1 MRVLL
6 LVLSSVISLSCVV
19 YSQEPN
25 QKGYGELLIEKSG
38 SIGRY
43 VVRLDLENT
52 DLAEGIVEKTQFF
65 LFEDVQKKTK
75 KLIVSN
81 APQFNITYKKGKKW
95 VGNQSE
101 ESSNT
106 SPYDWLIETD
116 FFEAVT
122 CSIMKV
128 GDSKCKTGYLLTTL
142 ERATIL
148 KEATVNGETIID
160 VQNTPKTRSQFVFS
174 EKSDGLP
181 IRASMRLAWS
191 KVKNATIQSDDEKDY
206 IVNLFENEATWK
218 KQGDVFVPD
227 SIDFSY
233 INGDR
238 TAIPQVL
245 TKIKFTW
252 LLKEKID
259 KFSNEDFLSND
270 INELV
275 PTLFD

>member
-1 MRVLL
+1 MKILL
-6 LVLSSVISLSCVV
+6 MVCLLFISWLCTGH
-19 YSQEPN
+19 SQEPN
-25 QKGYGELLIEKSG
+25 QKGYGERLIEKSG

-43 VVRLDLENT
+43 VVRLDKEST
-52 DLAEGIVEKTQFF
+52 DLTNGTVKNEQFF
-65 LFEDVQKKTK
+65 LFEDVQEKTK
-75 KLIVSN
+75 KLI
-81 APQFNITYKKGKKW
+81 APGAPKWNITYKRGKKW
-95 VGNQSE
+95 VGNRSR
-101 ESSNT
+101 ESNAT

-122 CSIMKV
+122 CSIFEV
-128 GDSKCKTGYLLTTL
+128 GDSKCRTGYLLTTL

-174 EKSDGLP
+174 EKSGGLP

-191 KVKNATIQSDDEKDY
+191 KVNNATIASDDEKDY
-206 IVNLFENEATWK
+206 IVYLFENEATWK
-218 KQGDVFVPD
+218 KQGDVFVPE

-233 INGDR
+233 TNGDR

-252 LLKEKID
+252 LLKEKIE

-270 INELV
+270 INDLV

>member
-1 MRVLL
+1 MKIL
-6 LVLSSVISLSCVV
+6 LVVFLSFISLSCMVH
-19 YSQEPN
+19 SQEPT
-25 QKGYGELLIEKSG
+25 QKGHGELLIEKSG
-38 SIGRY
+38 AIDRY
-43 VVRLDLENT
+43 VVKLDVEDTN
-52 DLAEGIVEKTQFF
+52 LAEGTVEKAQFF
-65 LFEDVQKKTK
+65 LFEDVKEKTK
-75 KLIVSN
+75 KLIAPA
-81 APQFNITYKKGKKW
+81 APQLNITYKKGKKW
-95 VGNQSE
+95 VGNQPR
-101 ESSNT
+101 ESSTT
-106 SPYDWLIETD
+106 SPHDWLVETD

-122 CSIMKV
+122 CSIVKV

-142 ERATIL
+142 ERVTVL
-148 KEATVNGETIID
+148 NEATVNGETIID

-174 EKSDGLP
+174 EKSGGLP

-191 KVKNATIQSDDEKDY
+191 KVKNATIASDDEKDY
-206 IVNLFENEATWK
+206 IVYLFENEATWK

-233 INGDR
+233 TNGDR

-252 LLKEKID
+252 LLKEQID

>member
-1 MRVLL
+1 MKIFLMVCLL
-6 LVLSSVISLSCVV
+6 FIFWSCTGN
-19 YSQEPN
+19 SQDPN

-38 SIGRY
+38 AINRY
-43 VVRLDLENT
+43 VVKLDIEDTN
-52 DLAEGIVEKTQFF
+52 LAEGTVDNAQFF
-65 LFEDVQKKTK
+65 LFEDVQEKTK
-75 KLIVSN
+75 KLIVPS
-81 APQFNITYKKGKKW
+81 APHLNITYKKGKKW
-95 VGNQSE
+95 VGNQSR
-101 ESSNT
+101 ESSTT
-106 SPYDWLIETD
+106 SPHDWLIETD

-122 CSIMKV
+122 CSIVKV
-128 GDSKCKTGYLLTTL
+128 GDSKCRTGYLLTTL

-174 EKSDGLP
+174 EKSGGLP

-191 KVKNATIQSDDEKDY
+191 KVNNATIASDDEKDY
-206 IVNLFENEATWK
+206 IVYLFENEATWK
-218 KQGDVFVPD
+218 KQGDVFVPE

-233 INGDR
+233 TNGDR

-252 LLKEKID
+252 LLKEQID

-270 INELV
+270 INDLV

>member
-6 LVLSSVISLSCVV
+6 LVLSSVISLSCTVH
-19 YSQEPN
+19 SQEPN
-25 QKGYGELLIEKSG
+25 QKGYGELLVEKSG

-52 DLAEGIVEKTQFF
+52 DLADGTVEKTQFF
-65 LFEDVQKKTK
+65 LFEDVQQKTK
-75 KLIVSN
+75 KLIV
-81 APQFNITYKKGKKW
+81 PTVPRLNITYKKGKKW
-95 VGNQSE
+95 VGDQSE
-101 ESSNT
+101 ESSTT

-122 CSIMKV
+122 CSILKV
-128 GDSKCKTGYLLTTL
+128 GDSKCRTGYLLTTL

-174 EKSDGLP
+174 EKSGGLP

-191 KVKNATIQSDDEKDY
+191 KAKNATIASDDEKDY

-218 KQGDVFVPD
+218 KQGDVFVPE

-270 INELV
+270 INDLV

>member
-1 MRVLL
+1 MKIFLL
-6 LVLSSVISLSCVV
+6 TCLLFISSSCTGN
-19 YSQEPN
+19 SQEPN
-25 QKGYGELLIEKSG
+25 QKGHGELLIEKSG
-38 SIGRY
+38 LIGRY
-43 VVRLDLENT
+43 VVRLDIESTELANGTVEN
-52 DLAEGIVEKTQFF
+52 EQFF
-65 LFEDVQKKTK
+65 LFEDVQEKTK
-75 KLIVSN
+75 KLI
-81 APQFNITYKKGKKW
+81 APAAPHWNVTYKRGKKW
-95 VGNQSE
+95 VGNRSR
-101 ESSNT
+101 ESTTT

-122 CSIMKV
+122 CSIFKV

-174 EKSDGLP
+174 EKSGGLP

-191 KVKNATIQSDDEKDY
+191 KVKNATIASDDEKDY
-206 IVNLFENEATWK
+206 IVYLFENEATWK
-218 KQGDVFVPD
+218 KQGEVFVPD
-227 SIDFSY
+227 SMEFSY
-233 INGDR
+233 TNGDR
-238 TAIPQVL
+238 TAIPQIL
-245 TKIKFTW
+245 KRIKFSW
-252 LLKEKID
+252 LLKEQID